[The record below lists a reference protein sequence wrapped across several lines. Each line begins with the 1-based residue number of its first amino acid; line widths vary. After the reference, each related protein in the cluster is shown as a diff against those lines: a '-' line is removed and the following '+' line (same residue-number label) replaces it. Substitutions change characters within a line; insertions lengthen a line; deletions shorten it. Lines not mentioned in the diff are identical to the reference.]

1 MKERP
6 LENSGATRQIAE
18 IDDFLSSSLPS
29 SLCVCKLQKPTHAQ
43 HQRGSCWKQDWTLPA
58 FPAARQ
64 QAKRV
69 STGNALPPPW
79 HIRSMAAV
87 ARKQAPC
94 VCVDCRFFAALPP
107 RYLHHTPS
115 HATGGGGCSRARA
128 VPIPMHLFPVKEP
141 VRARVRAW
149 KLFVWGGAIPGI
161 HIFQP
166 PKHGGGK
173 CFPRLGVLV
182 LGACCVAQCV
192 HTGPLRL
199 VGRGVCVQND
209 RILISYQIERSK
221 R

>member
-79 HIRSMAAV
+79 HIRSMAAEA
-87 ARKQAPC
+87 ARKQALC
-94 VCVDCRFFAALPP
+94 VCVCRLQIFCCFTSALSAPHTFA
-107 RYLHHTPS
+107 RYR
-115 HATGGGGCSRARA
+115 GGGCSRARA

-149 KLFVWGGAIPGI
+149 KLFVWGVQFPEYTSSNRPSMGVASVSRDRVYWCWVRVVSLNVYIPA
-161 HIFQP
+161 HLDW
-166 PKHGGGK
+166 
-173 CFPRLGVLV
+173 LG
-182 LGACCVAQCV
+182 
-192 HTGPLRL
+192 
-199 VGRGVCVQND
+199 GVCAF
-209 RILISYQIERSK
+209 RMIGF
-221 R
+221 